1 MTYRSSTDLNKI
13 LAECAFDL
21 SVTKTDIITYAL
33 LMLLDTTG
41 ICPDWSMLPDVL
53 IDEGITPAHSRNNRR
68 NSNRK
73 VTAGDIF
80 S

>member
-1 MTYRSSTDLNKI
+1 MTYRSSTELNKI
-13 LAECAFDL
+13 VAECAFDL
-21 SVTKTDIITYAL
+21 SVSKTDVITYAL

-53 IDEGITPAHSRNNRR
+53 IDEGITPAHSRTRR